1 MGKEKGKRFCL
12 GSFNYLYIMKHFSL
26 VGANQQLISR
36 NRSLQFECRLDF
48 VNKSTLFIVG

>member
-48 VNKSTLFIVG
+48 VNKSTLFIVR